1 MKLKEGF
8 ITHETGGKQ
17 IMVSAG
23 SVKFSGLVR
32 SNATAAF
39 IVNLLKSETTEED
52 IVGAVLDKYEVSE
65 EVAAKDV
72 KMILDK
78 LRSIGAIDE

>member
-8 ITHETGGKQ
+8 ITHETDGEQ

-23 SVKFSGLVR
+23 EVNFAGLVR

-39 IVNLLKSETTEED
+39 IVDCLKAATTKEE
-52 IVGAVLDKYEVSE
+52 IVKKMKAKYDAPEKVITQ
-65 EVAAKDV
+65 DV
-72 KMILDK
+72 ESILEK
-78 LRSIGAIDE
+78 LRSIGALDE